1 MLAACVEGFVDADG
15 RAGNGCEAT
24 CAAGAAAERCN
35 GLDDDCDG
43 RADEAFDTATS
54 LDHCGAC
61 GRRCALPNADTRCVG
76 GACTLARC
84 QPGFSNDDGRL
95 ENGCESPCAPVSPGP
110 EICDRE
116 DNDCDGDVDEGF
128 DFLHDGEH
136 CGRCGVRCAYA
147 HGAGSCVDG
156 LCRLTACE
164 AGFVDADGRGENGC
178 EARCTPSADGVDRC
192 DETDEDCDGRVD
204 EGFDKDADPENCG
217 GCGRLDEGFICRF
230 AHAEGACEAGLCV
243 IGRCEAGFVDADG
256 RVANGCE
263 TRCEPAA
270 DATERC
276 NGLDDD
282 CDGTSDEAL
291 QRPCGSDVGICQP
304 GVERCIAGGWGACEG
319 SVPPLF
325 EVCNGRDDD
334 CDGQVDVDADG
345 EAAACFLDRAQ
356 ADCVA
361 GACQLV
367 ACEAGW
373 FDVNRD
379 SQDGCER
386 GCGLFQAVQALDPVV
401 LDSPMRVRTA
411 PGAEGAVF
419 LRGADAA
426 SARLAL
432 VVGAAAREVGDPL
445 LTYVD
450 GDLGFADPGWLVAGL
465 ADGPMGRVVT
475 WSRRDAAGGLIA
487 ADSVPLANGRHV
499 AVGSQRVSRRFLV
512 AMTTAELRAQGSLQ
526 IVIGSLDAGMRPI
539 GPIA

>member
-1 MLAACVEGFVDADG
+1 M
-15 RAGNGCEAT
+15 
-24 CAAGAAAERCN
+24 
-35 GLDDDCDG
+35 
-43 RADEAFDTATS
+43 
-54 LDHCGAC
+54 
-61 GRRCALPNADTRCVG
+61 
-76 GACTLARC
+76 
-84 QPGFSNDDGRL
+84 
-95 ENGCESPCAPVSPGP
+95 
-110 EICDRE
+110 
-116 DNDCDGDVDEGF
+116 DEG
-128 DFLHDGEH
+128 LAEVICGGE
-136 CGRCGVRCAYA
+136 V
-147 HGAGSCVDG
+147 G
-156 LCRLTACE
+156 LCRLGVQRCVDGAFGVCE
-164 AGFVDADGRGENGC
+164 G
-178 EARCTPSADGVDRC
+178 GV
-192 DETDEDCDGRVD
+192 EPVEED
-204 EGFDKDADPENCG
+204 
-217 GCGRLDEGFICRF
+217 
-230 AHAEGACEAGLCV
+230 
-243 IGRCEAGFVDADG
+243 
-256 RVANGCE
+256 
-263 TRCEPAA
+263 
-270 DATERC
+270 C

-487 ADSVPLANGRHV
+487 ADSVPSPTAGTSPS
-499 AVGSQRVSRRFLV
+499 AASGSRG
-512 AMTTAELRAQGSLQ
+512 GSWW
-526 IVIGSLDAGMRPI
+526 R
-539 GPIA
+539 